1 MHPLHSCLYFSVQN
15 LCNRTL
21 LIVNGLVS
29 LIQGIPCWNLIV
41 VLMLS
46 GQTPCHQ
53 SELICCSCLPSNKYN
68 AFSILTKHLS
78 HNVSLKVKA
87 APQFKNINSLLLSLV
102 YGPIL
107 TSIHDY
113 WKKHS
118 FDYTDL
124 GKVTS
129 LLFNTLS
136 MFVIA
141 LFPRIYPLPF
151 AKAGRIY
158 SHLFWVQGWY

>member
-1 MHPLHSCLYFSVQN
+1 MPPLCFCKCGFYWIFFSEEPSLIVIEDVLWMIVFLFNQPFNSARNVAAASSWKMHPLHSCLYFSVQN

-78 HNVSLKVKA
+78 HTVSLKVKV
-87 APQFKNINSLLLSLV
+87 KSLSRVRLFAT
-102 YGPIL
+102 PW
-107 TSIHDY
+107 T
-113 WKKHS
+113 
-118 FDYTDL
+118 
-124 GKVTS
+124 VT
-129 LLFNTLS
+129 
-136 MFVIA
+136 
-141 LFPRIYPLPF
+141 Y
-151 AKAGRIY
+151 
-158 SHLFWVQGWY
+158 